1 MPQYKL
7 SQGYAGYLGGA
18 NLDKEAT
25 MQLQKDKTVQL
36 NTDKNLSWEHI
47 WGGSLENN
55 SVVKCVIAKQLMD
68 YHYLIVNALQA

>member
-7 SQGYAGYLGGA
+7 SQGHPGYLGGA

-25 MQLQKDKTVQL
+25 MQLHKDKTIQL
-36 NTDKNLSWEHI
+36 NTDKKLSRERI
-47 WGGSLENN
+47 WGSSLENN
-55 SVVKCVIAKQLMD
+55 SVVKCVLAKQLMD